1 MIIIIPPGT
10 IRILNYELMIRDRLQ
25 HVNTERVI
33 CVIIITV
40 VFILAAKRTI
50 VYICIISHLGSE
62 LWRETQGA
70 LIVNVLGIKD
80 IPVICLSHVLLTFV
94 GELTWKYCNRYNLD
108 HRQPLTF
115 VYYCGRPL

>member
-10 IRILNYELMIRDRLQ
+10 IRILYYELMIRDRLQ

-50 VYICIISHLGSE
+50 VYICIISPLGSE

-80 IPVICLSHVLLTFV
+80 IPVIF
-94 GELTWKYCNRYNLD
+94 N
-108 HRQPLTF
+108 PLF
-115 VYYCGRPL
+115 A